1 MKSKGHLYEWDWGIE
16 VHALYALGTMKAF
29 QKTKKNYL
37 QRNKIKNPALHAA
50 GFVCSTFFFVISRE
64 I

>member
-1 MKSKGHLYEWDWGIE
+1 MKSKGHLYEWDWGIG
-16 VHALYALGTMKAF
+16 VHALHALGTMKTS

-37 QRNKIKNPALHAA
+37 LCNRVTNSALHAA
-50 GFVCSTFFFVISRE
+50 GFVYSTFFFVISRE